1 MTRHSGFSM
10 NAPSDKGA
18 YLRELLPYFWR
29 NLLGSRIFI
38 SAGSLAFQTLLSMVP
53 FLAVALAVLSAFPF
67 FSSLNRS
74 IVDFILLNFVP
85 SSGNEFRHYVEEF
98 VGKTSTVSLLGGI
111 LLVVIALSLISTID
125 HTLNGI
131 WKVRTPRKPMQAFL
145 LYWTVLTLG
154 PLLMGSSLAASSYI
168 WYTVFTEGPMRE
180 LKLRLISFL
189 PFVNSL
195 AAFFLLYILVPNRK
209 VRLLHAFSGALLA
222 AVLFE
227 LSKKWFV
234 FYVSRF
240 ATFEHI
246 YGALSAV
253 PMLFFWV
260 YLAWVVVLTG
270 AELASCMGSVR
281 QEAKISL
288 AGTPLQALYPVLSML
303 AAVSSAQE
311 RGTLL
316 RTADLRR
323 RNGIGVISTSAAA
336 ALADCLL
343 QEGVLQ
349 ETAEGKLVIALDL
362 YRMTLYEL
370 YSRLP
375 LEQAETAFAA
385 GSSDRG
391 SPALAS
397 LDREVAAC
405 MKERMEVPVASFLN
419 DTNIERL

>member
-1 MTRHSGFSM
+1 M
-10 NAPSDKGA
+10 NAPSERIA

-74 IVDFILLNFVP
+74 IVDFILQNFVP
-85 SSGNEFRHYVEEF
+85 SSGDGFRHYVEEF

-168 WYTVFTEGPMRE
+168 WYTVFTEGPLRE

-209 VRLLHAFSGALLA
+209 VRLLHAFSGALFA

-260 YLAWVVVLTG
+260 YLAWLVVLTG
-270 AELASCMGSVR
+270 AELASV
-281 QEAKISL
+281 
-288 AGTPLQALYPVLSML
+288 V
-303 AAVSSAQE
+303 
-311 RGTLL
+311 
-316 RTADLRR
+316 
-323 RNGIGVISTSAAA
+323 
-336 ALADCLL
+336 
-343 QEGVLQ
+343 
-349 ETAEGKLVIALDL
+349 ALDL
-362 YRMTLYEL
+362 YRTTLYEL

-375 LEQAETAFAA
+375 LEQADAAFTAE
-385 GSSDRG
+385 SSDCG
-391 SPALAS
+391 NPALAS
-397 LDREVAAC
+397 LDREVAAY
-405 MKERMEVPVASFLN
+405 MKERMDVPVESFLH